1 MEENS
6 IRAENAE
13 VVSGISKSEQQE
25 LIQLLASLTEAVKK
39 LSDRLDSLEVSRQ
52 SRTIL
57 CPTIQISIPIGCYQ
71 RDLK

>member
-6 IRAENAE
+6 KLTENSALTATE
-13 VVSGISKSEQQE
+13 IERQE
-25 LIQLLASLTEAVKK
+25 LIRLIGTLTEAVNK
-39 LSDRLDSLEVSRQ
+39 LSERLDNLEVSRQ